1 MGLVCFC
8 AVLINMP
15 MLRDCATKRHKMYN
29 YVSVPFALL
38 CGFVSVLGASSAT
51 IRVSVRT
58 PGQITVE
65 AELSS
70 PMRSWSFRNA
80 YAGVLGIAERVEDF
94 RAENVTV
101 RKIAPGEFRSEGEGT
116 RISYNIKLSEPSAA
130 EVSHV
135 SWLVGD
141 RGFLMFADLIPSDI
155 ATVHA
160 QFVLPV
166 GWTVESTITP
176 DANGQYVTEPE
187 KAVFLIGRSLR
198 KMTKS
203 VDGMTL
209 DSVLSGDWPFKD
221 SDVLQAATP
230 VMKRYLTLTGF
241 RLPQSSVILIAPL
254 PVAVGSVK
262 WRAETRGSTVLLLID
277 PNAGFKNW
285 RGQLGVIFTH
295 ELLHLWVPNSLK
307 LQGDYDWFFEGFTL
321 YTALRT
327 ALELKIIN
335 FKEFLDTL
343 ARVYDSYLSYS
354 DNLSLL
360 EASER
365 RWTSAG
371 SLVYDKG
378 MLVAFL
384 YDLLIRRESSGK
396 TALADRYRD
405 LFGRSFADGMDGN
418 AVIISVLALSPAIK
432 DFTRSYIE
440 NNKTLELEQMLPAF
454 GLSLDSSAK
463 SSQLRVKPDLDSEQK
478 RLLRSLGYTH

>member
-1 MGLVCFC
+1 
-8 AVLINMP
+8 
-15 MLRDCATKRHKMYN
+15 
-29 YVSVPFALL
+29 
-38 CGFVSVLGASSAT
+38 
-51 IRVSVRT
+51 
-58 PGQITVE
+58 
-65 AELSS
+65 
-70 PMRSWSFRNA
+70 
-80 YAGVLGIAERVEDF
+80 
-94 RAENVTV
+94 
-101 RKIAPGEFRSEGEGT
+101 
-116 RISYNIKLSEPSAA
+116 
-130 EVSHV
+130 
-135 SWLVGD
+135 
-141 RGFLMFADLIPSDI
+141 
-155 ATVHA
+155 
-160 QFVLPV
+160 
-166 GWTVESTITP
+166 
-176 DANGQYVTEPE
+176 
-187 KAVFLIGRSLR
+187 
-198 KMTKS
+198 
-203 VDGMTL
+203 
-209 DSVLSGDWPFKD
+209 
-221 SDVLQAATP
+221 
-230 VMKRYLTLTGF
+230 
-241 RLPQSSVILIAPL
+241 
-254 PVAVGSVK
+254 
-262 WRAETRGSTVLLLID
+262 
-277 PNAGFKNW
+277 
-285 RGQLGVIFTH
+285 
-295 ELLHLWVPNSLK
+295 

-405 LFGRSFADGMDGN
+405 LFGGSFADGMDGN